1 LRFQASIWL
10 PAFPEAAPPSPDLSK
25 AQGAIALV
33 FARLVIAARHRLRW
47 RAFPAAMTL
56 LVSSHR
62 EEKIMIKKILLGLT
76 VVAVACAGAAI
87 AQQSGIKRT
96 PLQKLEFPAGYNT
109 ITAIAE
115 VPAGGAAGRHTH
127 PGAETGYVLEGEL
140 ELLIDGKPPLK
151 VRAGES
157 YQIPEGAVHDAK
169 AGDKPFK
176 VLGVYVVK
184 EGQPLASPAP

>member
-1 LRFQASIWL
+1 ML
-10 PAFPEAAPPSPDLSK
+10 
-25 AQGAIALV
+25 
-33 FARLVIAARHRLRW
+33 
-47 RAFPAAMTL
+47 
-56 LVSSHR
+56 
-62 EEKIMIKKILLGLT
+62 KKIIFSCT
-76 VVAVACAGAAI
+76 VLAVAGAGIAF

-96 PLQKLEFPAGYNT
+96 PLQKLDFPPGYNT
-109 ITAIAE
+109 VTAIAE

-140 ELLIDGKPPLK
+140 ELIIDGKPPMK
-151 VRAGES
+151 IKAGES

-184 EGQPLASPAP
+184 AGEPLAKPAP

>member
-1 LRFQASIWL
+1 ML
-10 PAFPEAAPPSPDLSK
+10 
-25 AQGAIALV
+25 
-33 FARLVIAARHRLRW
+33 
-47 RAFPAAMTL
+47 
-56 LVSSHR
+56 
-62 EEKIMIKKILLGLT
+62 KKIIFSCT
-76 VVAVACAGAAI
+76 VLAVAGAGIAF

-96 PLQKLEFPAGYNT
+96 PLQKLDFPPSYNT
-109 ITAIAE
+109 VTAIAE

-140 ELLIDGKPPLK
+140 ELIIDGQAPMKIK
-151 VRAGES
+151 AGES

-184 EGQPLASPAP
+184 AGEPLAKPAPQ

>member
-1 LRFQASIWL
+1 
-10 PAFPEAAPPSPDLSK
+10 
-25 AQGAIALV
+25 
-33 FARLVIAARHRLRW
+33 
-47 RAFPAAMTL
+47 
-56 LVSSHR
+56 
-62 EEKIMIKKILLGLT
+62 MIRKLLLGLT
-76 VVAVACAGAAI
+76 IAAVAGVAL

-96 PLQKLEFPAGYNT
+96 PLQKVEFPDGYNT

-115 VPAGGAAGRHTH
+115 IAPGGASGRHTH
-127 PGAETGYVLEGEL
+127 PGAETGYVLDGEL

-151 VRAGES
+151 VKAGES

-184 EGQPLASPAP
+184 AGEPLAKPAP

>member
-1 LRFQASIWL
+1 
-10 PAFPEAAPPSPDLSK
+10 
-25 AQGAIALV
+25 
-33 FARLVIAARHRLRW
+33 
-47 RAFPAAMTL
+47 
-56 LVSSHR
+56 
-62 EEKIMIKKILLGLT
+62 MIKKLLLGLT
-76 VVAVACAGAAI
+76 VVAIAGAGLAM

-96 PLQKLEFPAGYNT
+96 PLQKLDFPAGYNT
-109 ITAIAE
+109 VTAIAE

-140 ELLIDGKPPLK
+140 ELVIDGQPPMK
-151 VRAGES
+151 IKAGES

-184 EGQPLASPAP
+184 AGEPLAKPAP

>member
-1 LRFQASIWL
+1 
-10 PAFPEAAPPSPDLSK
+10 
-25 AQGAIALV
+25 
-33 FARLVIAARHRLRW
+33 
-47 RAFPAAMTL
+47 
-56 LVSSHR
+56 
-62 EEKIMIKKILLGLT
+62 MIKKLLLGLT
-76 VVAVACAGAAI
+76 IVAIAGAGVAI

-96 PLQKLEFPAGYNT
+96 PLQKLDFPAGYNT
-109 ITAIAE
+109 VTAIAE

-140 ELLIDGKPPLK
+140 ELVIDGQPPMK
-151 VRAGES
+151 IKAGES

-184 EGQPLASPAP
+184 AGEPLAKPAP